1 MNSRFQQKLPE
12 EIELEN
18 KLGELTALRSQHAD
32 ARLALQQVRDEI
44 SSFES
49 KYNKTLGR
57 RIAELED
64 LEAEVARLTGYAD
77 EDEYAESVSGHGR
90 QHRASG
96 HAGGQARDE
105 AGHSGDGARGRG
117 GESFRSHRGAEKPG
131 KGRLA
136 ENKEI
141 KALYREVAK
150 AIHPDLASSALDE
163 AKRTELM
170 SQANR
175 AYEQLDRGTLQDI
188 LRKTKATAA
197 RAAANDIG
205 SRLIQAIRDI
215 AQEREEIKATRGL
228 TEELRGSYVYRFR
241 QRVADGLAQGI
252 DLFGEMIAAAELN
265 IARARKRLAALK
277 GERAAAPVQPVKAR
291 REICFPCDGFSGTL
305 YLRDRASINFSQWK
319 KVGPA
324 QGCLEVDADQAVRL
338 DVKAEAG
345 VKISQI
351 RNLRADDL
359 HSLFLYE
366 FGDEDLESIMHLT
379 GLEELYL
386 SGTALTDAA
395 LERISTLKNLK
406 RLYLYQTVIT
416 DDGLVHLSRLPG
428 LKGLTCS
435 GNSITDEGLAVFQKA
450 IPGVKTVSF
459 PWRQAR

>member
-12 EIELEN
+12 EIELEQ
-18 KLGELTALRSQHAD
+18 KLVELTALRSQHAD

-49 KYNKTLGR
+49 KYNKSLGR
-57 RIAELED
+57 KIAELED
-64 LEAEVARLTGYAD
+64 LEAEIARLTGYAE
-77 EDEYAESVSGHGR
+77 EDEYAESVSGHAYQQR
-90 QHRASG
+90 TSG
-96 HAGGQARDE
+96 QAGARGGARHAGD
-105 AGHSGDGARGRG
+105 DARGRG
-117 GESFRSHRGAEKPG
+117 GDSFRSHRGAEKPG
-131 KGRLA
+131 KGKLA
-136 ENKEI
+136 VNKEI

-170 SQANR
+170 SQANQ
-175 AYEQLDRGTLQDI
+175 AYEQQDRGTLQDI

-197 RAAANDIG
+197 RAVANDIG

-265 IARARKRLAALK
+265 IARARKRIAALK
-277 GERAAAPVQPVKAR
+277 GERTTAPVQAVKAR
-291 REICFPCDGFSGTL
+291 REICFPADDFSGTL

-319 KVGPA
+319 KIGPA

-345 VKISQI
+345 VKIAQI

>member
-12 EIELEN
+12 EIELEL
-18 KLGELTALRSQHAD
+18 KLDELSVLRSQHVD
-32 ARLALQQVRDEI
+32 ARHILQQVRDEI
-44 SSFES
+44 TRFES
-49 KYNKTLGR
+49 NYNKTLGR

-64 LEAEVARLTGYAD
+64 LEAEIARLTGYPA
-77 EDEYAESVSGHGR
+77 EDERTESG
-90 QHRASG
+90 
-96 HAGGQARDE
+96 GGQADQGRSSGQAGRQAGDE
-105 AGHSGDGARGRG
+105 ARARG
-117 GESFRSHRGAEKPG
+117 GENFRSQRGPEKAG
-131 KGRLA
+131 KGKLA

-170 SQANR
+170 SQANQ
-175 AYEQLDRGTLQDI
+175 AYEQQDRGALQDI

-197 RAAANDIG
+197 KPQASDIG

-215 AQEREEIKATRGL
+215 AQEREEIKATRGM
-228 TEELRGSYVYRFR
+228 TEELRSSYVYRFKE
-241 QRVADGLAQGI
+241 RVAAGLAQGI
-252 DLFGEMIAAAELN
+252 DLLGEMVAATELN

-277 GERAAAPVQPVKAR
+277 GERTTVPVQPVKAR
-291 REICFPCDGFSGTL
+291 REINFPTDGFSGTI
-305 YLRDRASINFSQWK
+305 YLRDRDSINFSQWK
-319 KVGPA
+319 KIGPA
-324 QGCLEVDADQAVRL
+324 QGCLQVDADQAVRL

-345 VKISQI
+345 VKFAQI

-386 SGTALTDAA
+386 SGTGLTDQA
-395 LERISTLKNLK
+395 LDRISSLKNLK

-416 DDGLVHLSRLPG
+416 DHGLVHLSRLPG

-459 PWRQAR
+459 PWREKKKQEAGAA